1 MEDYISKKEHE
12 ELCRRTESG
21 NKKILTAIYIIF
33 MASVAAIAVATM
45 FPANGPPTDQISQ
58 VRQQIKSEQMIQ

>member
-1 MEDYISKKEHE
+1 MYINE
-12 ELCRRTESG
+12 EEVKSMRE
-21 NKKILTAIYIIF
+21 KILVAIYILF
-33 MASVAAIAVATM
+33 MAAVAAIAVATL